1 MALAPTESKTG
12 LSIELLDIKRD
23 TIRNILQ
30 ESRSLPDF
38 KYGDVRV
45 EVVETKMGMAQNGQ
59 PKLSVEDQRLSLGIR
74 VIAGD
79 GVTAPGY
86 YGSRTGSGEGLSRA
100 LREGLEH
107 AHARALSSAREKAA
121 ARERFGPLGASLSTV
136 LLAPVP
142 IVKRQV
148 PPVMKRDPRSV
159 SAADIL
165 GCLTPLS
172 SRIAALDRHIV
183 FNLVWAQTQLRRQL
197 FCSTEGACID
207 QGYAMTDGMCMAA
220 AQGDDSSIPLW
231 LSDSTGHQCGWEV
244 IEEGWRAGAIQLP
257 DFESL
262 SLDLARTAVEVAAAP
277 ELKSTD
283 RDVVVVTDPH
293 FNALLVHEV
302 VGHPVELDRAL
313 KMETAYAGR
322 SWLLEDLKENQIGK
336 TVASPHMTA
345 FSDASMDGYGHYLYD
360 DEGTPARRVYHIDK
374 GVFKGFLNSRQTA
387 AISGVAPNGSYKAT
401 EADFVPLIR
410 MSNTVFGPGDRDP
423 QEIIKEVESGFY
435 VQGHRIPSVAESREN
450 FRISCVKVYE
460 IHRGQLGRLYRDG
473 AVMADSRDFF
483 LHVDA
488 SGDDFRMF
496 PIPNCGKGQP
506 MQTKR
511 MSNGGPT
518 MRSVARLVG
527 P

>member
-1 MALAPTESKTG
+1 MTIAPTKSKTG
-12 LSIELLDIKRD
+12 LSVELLDRKRD
-23 TIRNILQ
+23 TIYNILQ
-30 ESRSLPDF
+30 ESRTLPDF

-45 EVVETKMGMAQNGQ
+45 EVVETRMGMAQNGQ
-59 PKLSVEDQRLSLGIR
+59 PKLSIEDQRLSIGIR

-86 YGSRTGSGEGLSRA
+86 YGFRLGSGRLLTRS
-100 LREGLEH
+100 LREGLKH
-107 AHARALSSAREKAA
+107 AYVRAIANAREKVSAQK
-121 ARERFGPLGASLSTV
+121 RFGALGASLSTIN
-136 LLAPVP
+136 LAPIPV
-142 IVKRQV
+142 VEKQV
-148 PPVMKRDPRSV
+148 SPAMKRDPRSI
-159 SAADIL
+159 SAEQIL
-165 GCLTPLS
+165 SYLLPIS
-172 SRIAALDRHIV
+172 AHIANYHRNV
-183 FNLVWAQTQLRRQL
+183 MFNLVWAQTQLRRQF

-207 QGYAMTDGMCMAA
+207 QMNAMTDGMCMVAA
-220 AQGDDSSIPLW
+220 RGDDSSAPLH
-231 LSDSTGHQCGWEV
+231 LSESTGHQCGWELM
-244 IEEGWRAGAIQLP
+244 ETGWQEGPIQLP

-262 SLDLARTAVEVAAAP
+262 SMDLARTTVEVAAAP
-277 ELKSTD
+277 PLKSTGK
-283 RDVVVVTDPH
+283 DVVVVTDPH
-293 FNALLVHEV
+293 FNTLLVHEV
-302 VGHPVELDRAL
+302 VGHPSELDRAL

-322 SWLLEDLKENQIGK
+322 SWLLKDLQRNQVGQK
-336 TVASPHMTA
+336 VASPLVSA

-374 GVFKGFLNSRQTA
+374 GIFKGFLNSRQTA
-387 AISGVAPNGSYKAT
+387 AITGATPNGSYKAT
-401 EADFVPLIR
+401 EADFVPIIR

-423 QEIIKEVESGFY
+423 QDIIKEVESGFY

-473 AVMADSRDFF
+473 AVMADTKDYF

-488 SGDDFRMF
+488 SGNDFRMF